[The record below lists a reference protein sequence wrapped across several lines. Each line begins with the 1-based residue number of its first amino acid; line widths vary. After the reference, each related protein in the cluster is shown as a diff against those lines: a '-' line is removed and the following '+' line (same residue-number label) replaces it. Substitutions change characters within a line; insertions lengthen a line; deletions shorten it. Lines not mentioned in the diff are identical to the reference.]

1 MEIKWYWPMEMLGFV
16 ENISAEYQDGY
27 IHYSVSGACDTVML
41 WFLLGL
47 FPLLFLFGFLTRRLS
62 ARAGR
67 STLGIW
73 LVRSARPCCSS
84 MPCSCRLVWVLIFSS
99 IPAEAVLFPLMH

>member
-27 IHYSVSGACDTVML
+27 IHYSVSGSCDTVMMR
-41 WFLLGL
+41 FLLGL

-67 STLGIW
+67 DALGIW
-73 LVRSARPCCSS
+73 LARVSVALLLGYALLLS
-84 MPCSCRLVWVLIFSS
+84 MVWGLIFNS
-99 IPAEAVLFPLMH
+99 IPAEAVLFHLIR

>member
-27 IHYSVSGACDTVML
+27 IHYSVSGSCDTVMMWL
-41 WFLLGL
+41 LLGL

-67 STLGIW
+67 GHSGDLACAGQCGPA
-73 LVRSARPCCSS
+73 ARLCPAPVDRCGA
-84 MPCSCRLVWVLIFSS
+84 LYS
-99 IPAEAVLFPLMH
+99 ILSQRRRFYFL